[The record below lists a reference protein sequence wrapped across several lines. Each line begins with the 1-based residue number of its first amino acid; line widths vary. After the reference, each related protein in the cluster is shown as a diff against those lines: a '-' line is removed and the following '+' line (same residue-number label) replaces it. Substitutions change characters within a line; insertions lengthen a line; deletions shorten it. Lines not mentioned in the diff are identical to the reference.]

1 MKSNDNPIKAY
12 MMPLDLCIDEE
23 ELNNFFIIDEKDID
37 LIECIEEDIEN
48 DYIQTEDVGVEENCM
63 NCFFSQ
69 DGYCSCKAIYVN
81 QSSPICWF
89 YRDSLT
95 MRAASDFQD
104 DNDDF
109 KEFD

>member
-1 MKSNDNPIKAY
+1 MKPNGNPNETY
-12 MMPLDLCIDEE
+12 MMHLDLHIDEE
-23 ELNNFFIIDEKDID
+23 ELNNNFFIIDEEYTE
-37 LIECIEEDIEN
+37 LAESIEEDIE
-48 DYIQTEDVGVEENCM
+48 DVSNEENCI
-63 NCFFSQ
+63 NCFFSN
-69 DGYCSCKAIYVN
+69 DGYCSCKDIYIN
-81 QSSPICWF
+81 RSSPICWF